1 MGKAWK
7 SMLTPLNLV
16 WLVCC
21 KLLTSDFELCCTASW
36 WVSAFVGSVAQ
47 RQEWIHKR
55 AARPH
60 PWYHSSGDVHLY
72 SKSHIKRFIFSM
84 VTLHPSCRNHS
95 SSNNSTISCFMSYG
109 VSRSFYRGRHCRNC
123 LKSWNCKAH
132 GVHLSASTPVFA
144 ICHYLHGICHVIQR
158 WHTRCLPA
166 KHNYEAPTW
175 NRVLNLPPNFL
186 DSAKDQSYRIEHQF
200 LLKKEIAKKLMT
212 MKDHWNGTECAE
224 KLRIDFTK
232 VCVSMFFLVIL
243 DAIRDLHII
252 KRAVCKLAIWID
264 YPLVMNRD
272 RIRSYLVLFYQE
284 HPSFESI
291 K

>member
-1 MGKAWK
+1 M
-7 SMLTPLNLV
+7 
-16 WLVCC
+16 
-21 KLLTSDFELCCTASW
+21 F
-36 WVSAFVGSVAQ
+36 
-47 RQEWIHKR
+47 
-55 AARPH
+55 
-60 PWYHSSGDVHLY
+60 
-72 SKSHIKRFIFSM
+72 
-84 VTLHPSCRNHS
+84 TLHPSCRNHS
-95 SSNNSTISCFMSYG
+95 SSNNSTISCFMSHG

-123 LKSWNCKAH
+123 VKSWNCKAH
-132 GVHLSASTPVFA
+132 GVHLSASTHVFA
-144 ICHYLHGICHVIQR
+144 TCHYLHGICHVIQR

-166 KHNYEAPTW
+166 NHNYKAPTW

-186 DSAKDQSYRIEHQF
+186 ILILPRIKATA
-200 LLKKEIAKKLMT
+200 LSINSCWKKVQKKLMI

-284 HPSFESI
+284 HPSFQSI
-291 K
+291 I